1 MLPSAET
8 QQRAS
13 GAQPALQGPRK
24 KDSRGSGADLSMLIA
39 RGASPPSD
47 AAIDVM
53 TDGSTRS
60 AGTGKVAAMRSRTID
75 LIDRSPAGLEWTICF
90 SAWYVETT
98 FSQESERVGKNLRE
112 VGEGKRNTHHA
123 V

>member
-39 RGASPPSD
+39 RVTKGSCATGHDASE
-47 AAIDVM
+47 I
-53 TDGSTRS
+53 
-60 AGTGKVAAMRSRTID
+60 
-75 LIDRSPAGLEWTICF
+75 
-90 SAWYVETT
+90 
-98 FSQESERVGKNLRE
+98 
-112 VGEGKRNTHHA
+112 
-123 V
+123 